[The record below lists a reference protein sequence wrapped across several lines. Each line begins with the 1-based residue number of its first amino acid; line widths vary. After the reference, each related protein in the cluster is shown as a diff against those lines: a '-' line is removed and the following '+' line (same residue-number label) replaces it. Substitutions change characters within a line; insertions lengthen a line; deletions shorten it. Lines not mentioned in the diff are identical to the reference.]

1 MAPTTVNTQT
11 FLICSSTLVAGSC
24 YTCSESHIIG
34 LCLLLNHCLF
44 QVLVREPLGS
54 MKPRLKDERDEGEE
68 PDRKK
73 VKTEEADTVEG
84 KHESHPQV
92 HKVDMF

>member
-1 MAPTTVNTQT
+1 M
-11 FLICSSTLVAGSC
+11 LVK
-24 YTCSESHIIG
+24 
-34 LCLLLNHCLF
+34 
-44 QVLVREPLGS
+44 EPLGS

-73 VKTEEADTVEG
+73 VKTEEADTEG

>member
-1 MAPTTVNTQT
+1 M
-11 FLICSSTLVAGSC
+11 FRICNNTLVAGSC
-24 YTCSESHIIG
+24 YTRSESHIIG
-34 LCLLLNHCLF
+34 LCLLLNHRLF
-44 QVLVREPLGS
+44 HVLVKEPLGS

-73 VKTEEADTVEG
+73 VKTEVVDAVEV
-84 KHESHPQV
+84 KLESHAQV

>member
-1 MAPTTVNTQT
+1 M
-11 FLICSSTLVAGSC
+11 FRICSSTLVAGSC
-24 YTCSESHIIG
+24 YTRSESHIIG

-44 QVLVREPLGS
+44 QVLVKEPLGS
-54 MKPRLKDERDEGEE
+54 MKPRLKDKRDEGEE

-73 VKTEEADTVEG
+73 VKTEEADTVEMEL
-84 KHESHPQV
+84 ESHPQV

>member
-1 MAPTTVNTQT
+1 M
-11 FLICSSTLVAGSC
+11 LVK
-24 YTCSESHIIG
+24 
-34 LCLLLNHCLF
+34 
-44 QVLVREPLGS
+44 EPLGS

-73 VKTEEADTVEG
+73 VKTEKADTVEV
-84 KHESHPQV
+84 KLESHPQV

>member
-1 MAPTTVNTQT
+1 MFVK
-11 FLICSSTLVAGSC
+11 
-24 YTCSESHIIG
+24 
-34 LCLLLNHCLF
+34 
-44 QVLVREPLGS
+44 EPLGS

-73 VKTEEADTVEG
+73 VKTEEADTVEV
-84 KHESHPQV
+84 KLESHPQV